1 MDFNNKARPRSK
13 ADKEKNDTCDSAYTL
28 YEGRQLTFNDFKSG
42 IFPLK
47 SKQGKGCPSDLAHVA
62 KVFNRT
68 QIKIL
73 APKQMLQRL
82 VVAVAQVQTGN
93 TSENLL
99 NEIRQIVYSLHEAK
113 EIIKKVYNSIMNSIK
128 V

>member
-1 MDFNNKARPRSK
+1 M
-13 ADKEKNDTCDSAYTL
+13 
-28 YEGRQLTFNDFKSG
+28 
-42 IFPLK
+42 
-47 SKQGKGCPSDLAHVA
+47 
-62 KVFNRT
+62 

-82 VVAVAQVQTGN
+82 FVAVAQVQAGN
-93 TSENLL
+93 TSENVL
-99 NEIRQIVYSLHEAK
+99 NENRQIVYSLHEAK